1 MNFERE
7 WDKWDISIPMQILKY
22 ESIREMEGTG
32 SKTVGAEHIFLG
44 LLNMADTPFEELFEG
59 VNFPELIRNFMEGNE
74 LFVVRDRL
82 SAAGIDISETRKF
95 LREMVREKPP
105 RKVRL
110 KQYFQL
116 AADKAVKNDLEIPQI
131 KLQDM
136 LDVILENP
144 TDLILKAC
152 PSLRVAIFFVRCYNK
167 FQN

>member
-1 MNFERE
+1 MSFERE
-7 WDKWDISIPMQILKY
+7 WDKWEITIPMQILKY

-44 LLNMADTPFEELFEG
+44 LLNMADTLFEELFEG
-59 VNFPELIRNFMEGNE
+59 VNFPELIRNFMERTE

-82 SAAGIDISETRKF
+82 SAARIDISEARKL

-105 RKVRL
+105 RKVWL

-116 AADKAVKNDLEIPQI
+116 AAVKAVKNGLDELEQSQI
-131 KLQDM
+131 RLQDM

-144 TDLILKAC
+144 TDLILQAC
-152 PSLRVAIFFVRCYNK
+152 RYCSLPCGS
-167 FQN
+167 